1 MAETNTIGLSELEG
15 TLRLD
20 AEIYTPH
27 YREISETLSRIETA
41 RLARLCSKITQGPN
55 PVFLEN
61 GYACVNG
68 RNIKDNWI
76 NIADEQPNYV
86 SKEEFMKFHKAFK
99 VRKNDLLITLKGLGS
114 IGKCGFAFEE
124 LEAIF
129 SRDIGVIRT
138 LDSLDSCYVYVFML
152 TKYGIGQIEMGVTGG
167 TGQRTLAI
175 SYLSKMRI
183 PVVPSELKRKVVNL
197 LVDYKR
203 TLDESLDGYYQAQT
217 LLLKQLKL
225 SSYEPKYKP
234 TYMADLSRV
243 FEVRRFDA
251 EYFQPAYD
259 HLIGCV
265 TRLDHVTV
273 KEIQGFNRRGVQPEY
288 TQEGDTRVVMSK
300 HLGKVSLDYENLD
313 NTSSE
318 EWERR
323 KEAQVRQFDILI
335 YTTGAYVG
343 RTNCYLEKNRVLASN
358 HINILRIKELNPIY
372 VAVFLNSI
380 VGQMQVK
387 RLVSGSAQVELYPSD
402 ISEFVIWRA
411 PGKVQQRIASL
422 IQQSHEARK
431 KALGLLE
438 EARASVT
445 KAIDSRVKAA
455 NRSVRDSA
463 RKRER
468 RGR

>member
-1 MAETNTIGLSELEG
+1 MIETNTISLSELEG
-15 TLRLD
+15 AERID

-27 YREISETLSRIETA
+27 YREISETLSRIKTI
-41 RLARLCSKITQGPN
+41 RLARLCSKVTQGPN
-55 PVFLEN
+55 PKFLEN

-86 SKEEFMKFHKAFK
+86 SKEEFMKYRKAFK

-114 IGKCGFAFEE
+114 IGQCGFAFQEF
-124 LEAIF
+124 EAIF

-138 LDSLDSCYVYVFML
+138 LDTLDSCYVYVFML

-167 TGQRTLAI
+167 TGQRTLAV
-175 SYLSKMRI
+175 SYLAKMRI
-183 PVVPSELKRKVVNL
+183 PVVPSELKKEVMNL
-197 LVDYKR
+197 LVDFNR
-203 TLDESLDGYYQAQT
+203 TLNESLDCYSQAQT

-225 SSYEPKYKP
+225 SSFEPRYEV
-234 TYMADLSRV
+234 TYVADLSKA
-243 FEVRRFDA
+243 FEVHRIDA

-259 HLIGCV
+259 HLIEYV
-265 TRLDHVTV
+265 RLLDHVAV
-273 KEIQGFNRRGVQPEY
+273 KKIQEFNRRGVQPEY
-288 TQEGDTRVVMSK
+288 TQEGDNKVVTSK
-300 HLGKVSLDYENLD
+300 HLGKISLDYENLD

-323 KEAQVRQFDILI
+323 KEARVRQFDILI

-402 ISEFVIWRA
+402 ISKFVIWKA
-411 PGKVQQRIASL
+411 PSDVQQRIASL
-422 IQQSHEARK
+422 IQRSHEARK
-431 KALGLLE
+431 KAKGLLD
-438 EARASVT
+438 EARTRVEQ
-445 KAIDSRVKAA
+445 AIDSHVHAA
-455 NRSVRDSA
+455 NGPVGDSA
-463 RKRER
+463 C
-468 RGR
+468 